1 MTVLPS
7 ISFFARRDDSRRQ
20 ICGAANLGRSRL
32 LGGQSRLK
40 AGCGHNCP
48 PHKVQVAACRDA
60 GQSLSFNTRIARLWL
75 AFALAVPLCG
85 ASPAVKVCVE
95 TARGAVVLDLPMER
109 YVAGVLA
116 GESSVFRSDAA
127 LRAMAVAARTYAVH
141 LRGRHSA
148 EGYDFCATTHCQRVD
163 VDGIT
168 PRLASIAEETAG
180 ELVWFEGKPA
190 LTPYARDCGGRTE
203 DGAAPY
209 LKSQPDAYCT
219 RAGTERWQWDGDP
232 AKVVKALL
240 GSGLRAPPSLEGIA
254 IVSRT
259 ASGRALTLALTGAG
273 ESVRISAGSFRFA
286 IGRELGWNTVRSDLY
301 DIQSGGG
308 RILFQ
313 GRGAGHGVG
322 LCQRGAEQM
331 GAEGRSYR
339 DILAFYYPG
348 TGVGVT
354 ARGLRWQRLGGEN
367 VALWT
372 TQPERDG
379 SVLAIAERESRR
391 VTERTNWPLPAHVEI
406 RVYPD
411 LDSFRNTTGEPGW
424 VAAFTE
430 GRRIQLQP
438 ASMLRSHDVL
448 EQTVRHELFHVAVES
463 RAAAGLPL
471 WFREGLVAYL
481 TGPASAR
488 RAYSEAIHAVAGL
501 VKRYGETAVLD
512 WVERGLP
519 PEVKN
524 TSTSQA
530 PTKSK

>member
-1 MTVLPS
+1 M
-7 ISFFARRDDSRRQ
+7 I
-20 ICGAANLGRSRL
+20 
-32 LGGQSRLK
+32 
-40 AGCGHNCP
+40 
-48 PHKVQVAACRDA
+48 
-60 GQSLSFNTRIARLWL
+60 RLWL
-75 AFALAVPLCG
+75 AFALAVPLC
-85 ASPAVKVCVE
+85 ATSATIKVRVE
-95 TARGAVVLDLPMER
+95 TTRGAAVLDLPLER

-127 LRAMAVAARTYAVH
+127 LGAMAVAARTYAVR
-141 LRGRHSA
+141 LRGRHA
-148 EGYDFCATTHCQRVD
+148 TEGYDFCATTHCQRVD
-163 VDGIT
+163 MDAIT
-168 PRLASIAEETAG
+168 ARLVSIAQETAG

-190 LTPYARDCGGRTE
+190 FTPYTRDCGGRTE
-203 DGAAPY
+203 AAAVPW
-209 LKSQPDAYCT
+209 PDAAASYLESYSDPYCT

-240 GSGLRAPPSLEGIA
+240 GAGLPTPPSLKGIA

-259 ASGRALTLALTGAG
+259 TSGRALTLSLTGAM
-273 ESVRISAGSFRFA
+273 ESMRISAASFRFA
-286 IGRELGWNTVRSDLY
+286 VGRELGWNTVRSDLY
-301 DIQSGGG
+301 EIQSGGG

-313 GRGAGHGVG
+313 GRGSGHGVG
-322 LCQRGAEQM
+322 LCQRGAEEM

-339 DILAFYYPG
+339 DILAFYYSG
-348 TGVGVT
+348 TAVGVT
-354 ARGLRWQRLGGEN
+354 ARGLAWQRLGGES

-379 SVLAIAERESRR
+379 SVLEIAERESRR
-391 VTERTNWPLPAHVEI
+391 VTQRTNWPLPARVEI

-424 VAAFTE
+424 VAASTE

-438 ASMLRSHDVL
+438 AAVLRSHNAL

-463 RAAAGLPL
+463 RAAPGLPL
-471 WFREGLVAYL
+471 WFREGIVECLA
-481 TGPASAR
+481 GRAAGGGAAASPAASALRETTDAARAR
-488 RAYSEAIHAVAGL
+488 RAYGEAIRAVADL
-501 VKRYGETAVLD
+501 IKRYGEATVLD
-512 WVERGLP
+512 WVARGLP

>member
-1 MTVLPS
+1 MKPLWRTLQRAAVGFS
-7 ISFFARRDDSRRQ
+7 RQFRARRTEVRR
-20 ICGAANLGRSRL
+20 CT
-32 LGGQSRLK
+32 LK
-40 AGCGHNCP
+40 RAP
-48 PHKVQVAACRDA
+48 QLAWV
-60 GQSLSFNTRIARLWL
+60 WL
-75 AFALAVPLCG
+75 AFALAVPLCA
-85 ASPAVKVCVE
+85 ASSAVKVRVE

-127 LRAMAVAARTYAVH
+127 LRAMAVAARTYAVR
-141 LRGRHSA
+141 LRGRHAA

-190 LTPYARDCGGRTE
+190 FTPYTRDCGGRVE
-203 DGAAPY
+203 DAAVIWPELAAPY
-209 LKSQPDAYCT
+209 LKGHPDAYCT

-232 AKVVKALL
+232 AKIVKALL
-240 GSGLRAPPSLEGIA
+240 GSGLRAPQTLAGIT
-254 IVSRT
+254 IMRRT
-259 ASGRALTLALTGAG
+259 ASGRALTLSLTGAR
-273 ESVRISAGSFRFA
+273 ESVRISASSFRFA

-301 DIQSGGG
+301 EIQSGGG

-331 GAEGRSYR
+331 GTEGRSYR
-339 DILAFYYPG
+339 DILAYYYPG
-348 TGVGVT
+348 TAAGVT
-354 ARGLRWQRLGGEN
+354 ARGLAWQRLGGES

-379 SVLAIAERESRR
+379 SVLEIAEREFRI
-391 VTERTNWPLPAHVEI
+391 VTRRTNWALPAHVEI

-411 LDSFRNTTGEPGW
+411 LDGFRNTTGEPGW
-424 VAAFTE
+424 VAASTE

-438 ASMLRSHDVL
+438 ASVLRSHNAL

-463 RAAAGLPL
+463 RAAAGLPV
-471 WFREGLVAYL
+471 WFREGIVEFLSSPEAGREA
-481 TGPASAR
+481 GPSPADSDIRETTDAARAR
-488 RAYSEAIHAVAGL
+488 RAYGEAARAVAAL
-501 VKRYGETAVLD
+501 VKRYGEATVLD
-512 WVERGLP
+512 WVARGLP

-524 TSTSQA
+524 ASTSQA